1 MLNSTTSIMGLL
13 DDYSGTIGSP
23 RPSWQHQLVIMRI
36 LHNMYDEVEGQGFII
51 MTEATVTD
59 DWDDLAPDLIV
70 FDEHYNPQMII
81 EITTHKELRAIMR
94 KCKELIVR
102 FLVAEY
108 FVYDYERNILHRFA
122 PELNKWLS
130 SDEYELFSVFLS
142 EPVINYIVKDEN
154 CDIQY

>member
-1 MLNSTTSIMGLL
+1 MGLL
-13 DDYSGTIGSP
+13 DDYSGAIGSP
-23 RPSWQHQLVIMRI
+23 RPSWQHQLVMMRI
-36 LHNMYDEVEGQGFII
+36 LHNMYDEVEGQGFI
-51 MTEATVTD
+51 
-59 DWDDLAPDLIV
+59 
-70 FDEHYNPQMII
+70 
-81 EITTHKELRAIMR
+81 KELRAIMR